1 MSQKLITVMLL
12 LVAAISLVYID
23 FINDWIVI
31 VVGLILA
38 AISLLSASFLLLIRY
53 KKQCLINYEKL

>member
-31 VVGLILA
+31 VVGLILS